1 LKAFLAYGN
10 VNEQHCCFAPHI
22 AALGVV
28 SVKTLLVPAAL
39 LAIAT
44 AAVAQPSAGS
54 DTSTADNKTT
64 AGRTNEKGER
74 LICRW
79 VQDSDVGSLVSGRTR
94 RCLTAE
100 QWRAMPRR

>member
-1 LKAFLAYGN
+1 MK
-10 VNEQHCCFAPHI
+10 I
-22 AALGVV
+22 
-28 SVKTLLVPAAL
+28 LLVPAAM

-44 AAVAQPSAGS
+44 AAVAQPSAGN
-54 DTSTADNKTT
+54 DASTADDKATT
-64 AGRTNEKGER
+64 GRTNDKGER